1 MFENILL
8 NVSRYI
14 TLTDDER
21 DTFTSLLERKMV
33 PRKTVL
39 LRAGD
44 ICQFEG
50 YIVKGCAR
58 IYHIDI
64 NGCEIILSFAV
75 EDWWIS
81 DIASFHEQKPSKF
94 FIEALE
100 KTELL
105 MLSARSKQRLLNEIP
120 KFEHVFRM
128 LVQRNLCTIQNRLV
142 STIGKSAMERYVE
155 FVTLHPTV
163 PPRVPQYH
171 IASYIGVSPEFI
183 SIIRRRLASKT
194 DPVP

>member
-14 TLTDDER
+14 TLTDDEKE
-21 DTFTSLLERKMV
+21 TFTSLLERKMV

-58 IYHIDI
+58 IYHVDF

-81 DIASFHEQKPSKF
+81 DIASFHE
-94 FIEALE
+94 
-100 KTELL
+100 
-105 MLSARSKQRLLNEIP
+105 
-120 KFEHVFRM
+120 
-128 LVQRNLCTIQNRLV
+128 
-142 STIGKSAMERYVE
+142 
-155 FVTLHPTV
+155 
-163 PPRVPQYH
+163 
-171 IASYIGVSPEFI
+171 
-183 SIIRRRLASKT
+183 
-194 DPVP
+194 

>member
-8 NVSRYI
+8 NVSRNI
-14 TLTDDER
+14 TLTDDEKA
-21 DTFTSLLERKMV
+21 TFTGLLERKLV

-44 ICQFEG
+44 ICQFEA

-58 IYHIDI
+58 IYHVDI

-81 DIASFHEQKPSKF
+81 DLASFHEQKPSTF

-100 KTELL
+100 KTEIL
-105 MLSARSKQRLLNEIP
+105 MLSPQNKQRLLREVP
-120 KFEHVFRM
+120 KFERVFRI
-128 LVQRNLCTIQNRLV
+128 LIQRSLYTTQNRLL
-142 STIGKSAMERYVE
+142 STIGKSAMERYLE
-155 FVTLHPTV
+155 FVDLYPTV
-163 PPRVPQYH
+163 PPRVPQYQ

-194 DPVP
+194 DQAP